1 MRKVETHIP
10 EETVA
15 RLLTYLRVLLCLA
28 EQGVETVSS
37 QELGDSC
44 DVKACVI
51 RKDLSYFGGFG
62 KPGVG
67 YDVNGLI
74 EEIRSIL
81 NLDRVMKTALVG
93 VGNIG
98 RALLANPQFQTE
110 GFKISVAFDRDPAK
124 LGREVGGVLIEDVA
138 ALERRI
144 REDGIKLAIIAVG
157 VSEAPGIAH
166 RLADAGVKGILSF
179 APCPLNMPEGIK
191 VTCVDLATE
200 MARLVYYLHL

>member
-1 MRKVETHIP
+1 MRRVETHIP

-44 DVKACVI
+44 DVKSCVI

-67 YDVNGLI
+67 YDVKGLMG
-74 EEIRSIL
+74 EIRSIL

-138 ALERRI
+138 TLERRI

-200 MARLVYYLHL
+200 MARLVYYL